1 MCIIFTLL
9 LFNQNNTVYLH
20 VVTNSF
26 SPESLFTSQYSYCLL
41 SSSDAADDPLCVDL
55 GCPRMTNKKKYSA
68 LL

>member
-26 SPESLFTSQYSYCLL
+26 SLE
-41 SSSDAADDPLCVDL
+41 
-55 GCPRMTNKKKYSA
+55 
-68 LL
+68 